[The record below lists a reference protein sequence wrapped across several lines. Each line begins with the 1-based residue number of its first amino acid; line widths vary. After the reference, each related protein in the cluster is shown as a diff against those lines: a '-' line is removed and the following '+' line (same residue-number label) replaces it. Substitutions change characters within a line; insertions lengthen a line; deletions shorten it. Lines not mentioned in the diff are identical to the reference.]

1 MPRAP
6 RTTDPPA
13 SPATALID
21 DESLRSL
28 GDADGRVIVIDGV
41 RVVAN
46 HHRSSSWMDD
56 AETKD
61 DATTLRRSRSA
72 GSDARSD
79 HRGWFAKALARTFSS
94 TMRIEEEAER
104 EEGGVGTASG
114 RRDEEGE
121 EDEED
126 EEEKTPT
133 STPTSTPRKD
143 ARPSDDDDETD
154 DDETDDDD
162 EDEDEDDERT
172 PDEFHPLSPSA
183 SWFNPER
190 LTAEKRRWLR
200 DQRAASMDFDGE
212 SSLNAGAN
220 ANANASS
227 SLRMMES
234 FLVCGLEPSAE
245 VVVVADSAAKA
256 KEARASGAANDVAI
270 TDPRRLRAYRGTAGA
285 TYTASILLQYP
296 PVKEDETPTFAAEEV
311 AAFCFPHGVEPRLL
325 ERTPSMSKL
334 QEIMCGSTFTDTDD
348 QVFVFQVQTSDHAP
362 MYGVCAYVTEVLH
375 QSPPLVQHA
384 RGDGENAET
393 TTTTTTTNES
403 SPSRE
408 PRSLRH
414 RYIEVA
420 PRCYCMLSKVPFFET
435 HFEVLS
441 HVLGMERV
449 ERIKRNMTDLFLSED
464 TADAAAAPSPSE
476 TRANEALNALRAY
489 ARCPVPD
496 MGDASATFAPCDGV
510 KPIPLPRPTPFE
522 PFAPPPFG
530 APPLA
535 HALRVSAEEEAF
547 HLEGWAIVT
556 LCCSLSLENVLS
568 FLTAVLLEKQI
579 VVFSNNLGELSA
591 VSFALV
597 PMLRPFRWQSLFLPI
612 LPQHMVDFLDAPVP
626 FVCGV
631 QHKTSDLRNRTNNL
645 CRINVYKGDVKLHWD
660 GRRKPLRLP
669 RMKELVR
676 NLFPLH
682 EAIVEASVNHKKR
695 PVIDPSHDAVVA
707 AREFLNA
714 WRAYLNSLVANIR
727 YHAITDV
734 NDGGEGKVTIL
745 LKESFLATFAGRDRS
760 FMRAFVE
767 TQMFTT
773 FCDERLA
780 SRD

>member
-1 MPRAP
+1 MSRDPPRS
-6 RTTDPPA
+6 TDLPA
-13 SPATALID
+13 SPARALID
-21 DESLRSL
+21 DESFRAP
-28 GDADGRVIVIDGV
+28 GDGDGRVIVIDGV
-41 RVVAN
+41 RMVAN
-46 HHRSSSWMDD
+46 HHRSSSSMDD
-56 AETKD
+56 APTP
-61 DATTLRRSRSA
+61 TPTLKRSTSA
-72 GSDARSD
+72 GSGTTTAL
-79 HRGWFAKALARTFSS
+79 GWFAKTLARTFSS
-94 TMRIEEEAER
+94 SARIAET
-104 EEGGVGTASG
+104 EGVVVDDDGVGTASG
-114 RRDEEGE
+114 RGRADAYA
-121 EDEED
+121 D
-126 EEEKTPT
+126 EEETPT
-133 STPTSTPRKD
+133 STPTSTPSKGV
-143 ARPSDDDDETD
+143 RPSNDD
-154 DDETDDDD
+154 DDDD
-162 EDEDEDDERT
+162 EDETDEDEEDEEEDDERAR
-172 PDEFHPLSPSA
+172 DEFHPLSPSA

-212 SSLNAGAN
+212 SSAN
-220 ANANASS
+220 AASNAASS
-227 SLRMMES
+227 SSSTLRMMES

-245 VVVVADSAAKA
+245 VVVVADSVAKA

-285 TYTASILLQYP
+285 TYKASILLQYP

-348 QVFVFQVQTSDHAP
+348 QVFVFQVQTSDNAP

-384 RGDGENAET
+384 RGDGENIET
-393 TTTTTTTNES
+393 PVDES
-403 SPSRE
+403 SPSRG

-449 ERIKRNMTDLFLSED
+449 ERIKRNMSDLLLSE
-464 TADAAAAPSPSE
+464 AAGATTSSSSPSPE
-476 TRANEALNALRAY
+476 TRVNEALNALRAY
-489 ARCPVPD
+489 ARRAVPD
-496 MGDASATFAPCDGV
+496 MGDESATFAPCDGV
-510 KPIPLPRPTPFE
+510 KPIRLPRPTPVE

-669 RMKELVR
+669 RMNELVR

-682 EAIVEASVNHKKR
+682 AAIVEASVNHKNR
-695 PVIDPSHDAVVA
+695 PVIDPSHDAIVA

-734 NDGGEGKVTIL
+734 NGGGGEGKVTIL

-760 FMRAFVE
+760 FMRAFVD

>member
-1 MPRAP
+1 MSREPPRS
-6 RTTDPPA
+6 TDLPA
-13 SPATALID
+13 SPARALID
-21 DESLRSL
+21 DESFRAP
-28 GDADGRVIVIDGV
+28 GDGDGRVIVIDGV
-41 RVVAN
+41 RMVAN
-46 HHRSSSWMDD
+46 HHRSSSSMDD
-56 AETKD
+56 AAPPPPPLK
-61 DATTLRRSRSA
+61 RSTSA
-72 GSDARSD
+72 GSGPTNA
-79 HRGWFAKALARTFSS
+79 RGWFVKTLARTFSS
-94 TMRIEEEAER
+94 SARIAETEGVVDDDGVEAASGQGRDEDDAEEEE
-104 EEGGVGTASG
+104 
-114 RRDEEGE
+114 
-121 EDEED
+121 
-126 EEEKTPT
+126 TPT
-133 STPTSTPRKD
+133 STPMFTPSKCV
-143 ARPSDDDDETD
+143 RPS
-154 DDETDDDD
+154 DDD
-162 EDEDEDDERT
+162 EDEDEDEEDEDEDEERAR
-172 PDEFHPLSPSA
+172 DEFHPLSPSA

-212 SSLNAGAN
+212 SSAN
-220 ANANASS
+220 AASNAASS
-227 SLRMMES
+227 SSSSTLRMMES
-234 FLVCGLEPSAE
+234 FLVCGLESSAE
-245 VVVVADSAAKA
+245 VVVVADSVAKA

-285 TYTASILLQYP
+285 TYKASILLQYP

-348 QVFVFQVQTSDHAP
+348 QVFVFQVQTSDNAP

-375 QSPPLVQHA
+375 QSPPLVRHA
-384 RGDGENAET
+384 RGDGDNIET
-393 TTTTTTTNES
+393 TADES
-403 SPSRE
+403 SPSRG

-449 ERIKRNMTDLFLSED
+449 ERIKRNMSDLLLSEAA
-464 TADAAAAPSPSE
+464 ADATMTSSLTSPE
-476 TRANEALNALRAY
+476 TRVNEALNALRAY

-496 MGDASATFAPCDGV
+496 MGDASATFVPCDGV
-510 KPIPLPRPTPFE
+510 KPIRLPRPTPVE

-568 FLTAVLLEKQI
+568 FLTAALLEKQI

-631 QHKTSDLRNRTNNL
+631 QHKTSDLRNRANNL

-669 RMKELVR
+669 RMNELVR

-682 EAIVEASVNHKKR
+682 AAIVQASVNHKKR

-734 NDGGEGKVTIL
+734 NDGGGEGKVTIL

-760 FMRAFVE
+760 FMRAFVD
-767 TQMFTT
+767 TQMFAT

>member
-1 MPRAP
+1 MSREPPRS
-6 RTTDPPA
+6 TDLPA
-13 SPATALID
+13 SPARALID
-21 DESLRSL
+21 DESFRAP
-28 GDADGRVIVIDGV
+28 GDGDGRVIVIDGV
-41 RVVAN
+41 RMVAN
-46 HHRSSSWMDD
+46 HHRSSSSMDD
-56 AETKD
+56 APTP
-61 DATTLRRSRSA
+61 TPTLKRSTSA
-72 GSDARSD
+72 GSGTTTA
-79 HRGWFAKALARTFSS
+79 RGWFAKTLARTFSS
-94 TMRIEEEAER
+94 SARIAETVGVGVDD
-104 EEGGVGTASG
+104 GGVGTASG
-114 RRDEEGE
+114 RGRD
-121 EDEED
+121 DAAA
-126 EEEKTPT
+126 EEETPT
-133 STPTSTPRKD
+133 STPTSTPSKGV
-143 ARPSDDDDETD
+143 RPS
-154 DDETDDDD
+154 DDDD
-162 EDEDEDDERT
+162 EDEDEDETDEDEEDEEDDDERAQ
-172 PDEFHPLSPSA
+172 DEFHPLSPSA

-212 SSLNAGAN
+212 SSAN
-220 ANANASS
+220 AATNASS
-227 SLRMMES
+227 SSSSSSTLRMMES

-245 VVVVADSAAKA
+245 VVVVADSVAKA

-285 TYTASILLQYP
+285 TYKASILLQYP

-348 QVFVFQVQTSDHAP
+348 QVFVFQVQTSDNAP

-384 RGDGENAET
+384 RGDGENIET
-393 TTTTTTTNES
+393 TTDES
-403 SPSRE
+403 SPSRG

-449 ERIKRNMTDLFLSED
+449 ERIKRNMSDLLLSE
-464 TADAAAAPSPSE
+464 AAAGATTSSSSPSPE
-476 TRANEALNALRAY
+476 TRVNEALNALRAY

-510 KPIPLPRPTPFE
+510 KPIRLPRPSPVE

-669 RMKELVR
+669 RMNELVR

-682 EAIVEASVNHKKR
+682 AAIVEASVNHKKR
-695 PVIDPSHDAVVA
+695 PVIDPSQDAVVA

-734 NDGGEGKVTIL
+734 NDGGGEGKVTIL

-760 FMRAFVE
+760 FMRAFVD

>member
-94 TMRIEEEAER
+94 TTRIEEEAER

-114 RRDEEGE
+114 RRDEE
-121 EDEED
+121 DEED

-143 ARPSDDDDETD
+143 VRPSDDDDETD
-154 DDETDDDD
+154 DDETDD

-270 TDPRRLRAYRGTAGA
+270 TDPRRLRAYRGPRGVARRGGA
-285 TYTASILLQYP
+285 DL
-296 PVKEDETPTFAAEEV
+296 PVVRRARRR
-311 AAFCFPHGVEPRLL
+311 PHHLRGKSLPRGV
-325 ERTPSMSKL
+325 
-334 QEIMCGSTFTDTDD
+334 
-348 QVFVFQVQTSDHAP
+348 
-362 MYGVCAYVTEVLH
+362 
-375 QSPPLVQHA
+375 
-384 RGDGENAET
+384 
-393 TTTTTTTNES
+393 
-403 SPSRE
+403 
-408 PRSLRH
+408 
-414 RYIEVA
+414 
-420 PRCYCMLSKVPFFET
+420 
-435 HFEVLS
+435 
-441 HVLGMERV
+441 HVLRGLCRDPQV
-449 ERIKRNMTDLFLSED
+449 GRGPLRGTS
-464 TADAAAAPSPSE
+464 AAA
-476 TRANEALNALRAY
+476 L
-489 ARCPVPD
+489 
-496 MGDASATFAPCDGV
+496 
-510 KPIPLPRPTPFE
+510 
-522 PFAPPPFG
+522 
-530 APPLA
+530 
-535 HALRVSAEEEAF
+535 
-547 HLEGWAIVT
+547 
-556 LCCSLSLENVLS
+556 
-568 FLTAVLLEKQI
+568 
-579 VVFSNNLGELSA
+579 
-591 VSFALV
+591 
-597 PMLRPFRWQSLFLPI
+597 
-612 LPQHMVDFLDAPVP
+612 
-626 FVCGV
+626 
-631 QHKTSDLRNRTNNL
+631 
-645 CRINVYKGDVKLHWD
+645 
-660 GRRKPLRLP
+660 
-669 RMKELVR
+669 
-676 NLFPLH
+676 
-682 EAIVEASVNHKKR
+682 
-695 PVIDPSHDAVVA
+695 
-707 AREFLNA
+707 
-714 WRAYLNSLVANIR
+714 
-727 YHAITDV
+727 
-734 NDGGEGKVTIL
+734 
-745 LKESFLATFAGRDRS
+745 
-760 FMRAFVE
+760 
-767 TQMFTT
+767 
-773 FCDERLA
+773 
-780 SRD
+780 